1 VFALWSAPRTRSTV
15 FLRSMVERGDLTVLH
30 EPFCILGDFGEID
43 VEGQTFDTPASLLT
57 WLRDETHDL
66 KVFLKDHPPTV
77 YVSDVLADR
86 RFLARARHAF
96 LIRRPEEIAASSY
109 ALHPAMNINS
119 IGLESLCAVRAAV
132 RHAGG
137 DASVVIDSD
146 DLVTRP
152 EATMAAYCAAV
163 GLPFIPQALTWEP
176 GERVEWRRYARWH
189 VDVSASSGFERREH
203 VYPNTVGNSPDLARF
218 AAHHRPF
225 YEQLYAQRLDVAP
238 WE

>member
-119 IGLESLCAVRAAV
+119 IGLESLCAVRAAM

-152 EATMAAYCAAV
+152 EATMAAYCA
-163 GLPFIPQALTWEP
+163 GCPSS
-176 GERVEWRRYARWH
+176 RRR
-189 VDVSASSGFERREH
+189 
-203 VYPNTVGNSPDLARF
+203 
-218 AAHHRPF
+218 
-225 YEQLYAQRLDVAP
+225 
-238 WE
+238 